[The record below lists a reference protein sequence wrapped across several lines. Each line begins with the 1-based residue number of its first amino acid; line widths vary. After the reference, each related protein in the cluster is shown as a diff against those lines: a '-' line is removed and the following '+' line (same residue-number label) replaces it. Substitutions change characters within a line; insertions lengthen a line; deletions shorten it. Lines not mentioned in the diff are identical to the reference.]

1 MNKLL
6 FMLPLVLALL
16 VSVNADAKK
25 KKYPNGDY
33 YEGEWKKG
41 QPNGIGKMVYAN
53 GDVYEGSW
61 VFGKIEGEGKM
72 KYKDGKSYTGS
83 WTNGEPNGNGIMT
96 FNDGKTYEGKWT
108 EGKILSG
115 RFTDKQGYVFEG
127 TFEDGVYFK
136 QGRLSYPNGD
146 FYNGEWKNNEF
157 VNGQCKLNTKSLQY
171 EGEIKNGTFLSGK
184 FKGEIKGNFFE
195 GNWKNGDFI
204 GHCILYNCNEQ
215 IRKFDGNSRVGGSFR
230 GTLEYK
236 NGAVYSG
243 LLDENMRKHG
253 QGTLKQDSLTF
264 DGIWRNDTLLYGN
277 GNLKRSAFTTYNLKV
292 EKTGNESR
300 TITISLGGNTIMTKS
315 ALSMDMSG
323 DKLVNMLTDMVL
335 LKEREIST
343 TLYKK
348 HLAGKY
354 FFLKIPLDK
363 YLADVFKM
371 PIVGAEFR
379 RMIDKSM
386 VLVIGIAPISENK
399 LLFIQHPQLREAESY
414 DRGYLIQQTGFM
426 KNMSDVGIYNYTLE
440 NGNLRFKSVAD
451 FAGGNYQI
459 NNDGSLRDIDFK
471 ISLPAYSL
479 DQFNGLLERS
489 IRKNLTAVQ
498 KEAKDHSLS
507 ENHFMTNRELQ
518 EKYKTSQPDRAPSFP
533 GGKNA
538 MMQFLRSNL
547 QYPSICQ
554 ANGIQGTVVLQF
566 TVTRDGELKDIKV
579 VREINPY
586 LEKEAIRVIKLMP
599 KWEPAISGGQYVDD
613 VYTMPVSFKLG

>member
-1 MNKLL
+1 MKNKIG
-6 FMLPLVLALL
+6 
-16 VSVNADAKK
+16 VSVKESLVIQNIGPLKNVVIPEIK
-25 KKYPNGDY
+25 PITVFI
-33 YEGEWKKG
+33 GES
-41 QPNGIGKMVYAN
+41 A
-53 GDVYEGSW
+53 S
-61 VFGKIEGEGKM
+61 
-72 KYKDGKSYTGS
+72 GKSCLLKITALFRYLFKVATVRAWLKSAGIKKS
-83 WTNGEPNGNGIMT
+83 PFKIHAATYWRKCGLADMISKESYVQFSVEINGN
-96 FNDGKTYEGKWT
+96 KY
-108 EGKILSG
+108 
-115 RFTDKQGYVFEG
+115 
-127 TFEDGVYFK
+127 
-136 QGRLSYPNGD
+136 
-146 FYNGEWKNNEF
+146 
-157 VNGQCKLNTKSLQY
+157 
-171 EGEIKNGTFLSGK
+171 
-184 FKGEIKGNFFE
+184 
-195 GNWKNGDFI
+195 
-204 GHCILYNCNEQ
+204 
-215 IRKFDGNSRVGGSFR
+215 
-230 GTLEYK
+230 TLEYK